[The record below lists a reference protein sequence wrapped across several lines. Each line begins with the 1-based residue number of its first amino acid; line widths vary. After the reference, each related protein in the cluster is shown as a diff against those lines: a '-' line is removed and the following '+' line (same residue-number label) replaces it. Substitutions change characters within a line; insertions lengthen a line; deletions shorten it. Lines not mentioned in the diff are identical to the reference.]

1 MHVPSILFVLAGII
15 VAYLHT
21 NATRYYAK
29 EDVYEDEESKEKAL
43 RTAVRGISPNVCD
56 EEKLNNYFREAY
68 PSMEILL
75 YISELN
81 LRVWQQSKKMFEET
95 RQRPVVY
102 NNKCRQMCGV
112 KDQSTHV
119 RDEKCGIAFV
129 IFSTLEQAH
138 KAYADFRS
146 TCFSRHR
153 RIETSRS
160 KTLVMHEWN
169 VKFTPSPKNSI

>member
-56 EEKLNNYFREAY
+56 EEKLNNYFR
-68 PSMEILL
+68 
-75 YISELN
+75 
-81 LRVWQQSKKMFEET
+81 
-95 RQRPVVY
+95 
-102 NNKCRQMCGV
+102 
-112 KDQSTHV
+112 
-119 RDEKCGIAFV
+119 
-129 IFSTLEQAH
+129 
-138 KAYADFRS
+138 AYADFRS